1 MQSWK
6 SGAIELGAASP
17 PLRTCRGGRRAAHGS
32 LRRSMVAIGLA
43 CAAIAI
49 TTLALVACSAASS
62 DAHDAGARSSDV
74 EPPSCARDPAQLVR
88 YGYRATARV
97 AGACSAQDTRDF
109 AAACA
114 PDPSSTTCA
123 KFLAK
128 HPSCARCILGDVL
141 AGPLR
146 RDAFGRTE
154 VSPGACAQALAG
166 EVFDAALDLPADA
179 DTTFGGCGA
188 ALEDLGACVAYACG
202 ECDGGEASQTSESAC
217 REAAYRGAC
226 ASRDPEAPRC
236 DRVGASA
243 CILGTREER
252 ARAIAS
258 AVCGPSDGTADA
270 GTD

>member
-1 MQSWK
+1 MFTC
-6 SGAIELGAASP
+6 AA
-17 PLRTCRGGRRAAHGS
+17 
-32 LRRSMVAIGLA
+32 VAIA
-43 CAAIAI
+43 VR
-49 TTLALVACSAASS
+49 ALVACSAAPS
-62 DAHDAGARSSDV
+62 DAHDAGAPPSDAQ
-74 EPPSCARDPAQLVR
+74 PPSCARDPAQLAR

-97 AGACSAQDTRDF
+97 TGACSAQDTRDF
-109 AAACA
+109 GAACG

-154 VSPGACAQALAG
+154 VSPGACAQVLAG

-188 ALEDLGACVAYACG
+188 ALEDLGACVTYACG
-202 ECDGGEASQTSESAC
+202 ECDAGEASEADPTSQTAC
-217 REAAYRGAC
+217 REAAYRGPC
-226 ASRDPEAPRC
+226 APRDPEAPRC
-236 DRVGASA
+236 DGLGASA
-243 CILGTREER
+243 CILGTREDR

-258 AVCGPSDGTADA
+258 AVCGPSDGAADA